1 MVGTRTRGEESEND
15 VVTHVGPFHEQP
27 MRCARHDHQFGVADT
42 ALHRDGVRESD
53 LVVIADHDELPGFDP
68 V

>member
-1 MVGTRTRGEESEND
+1 
-15 VVTHVGPFHEQP
+15 

-53 LVVIADHDELPGFDP
+53 LIVIADHDERSGFDP